1 MSRREREVAR
11 RVFLRLKNVLDYDVV
26 KPSIDSIIK
35 DESVSYRI
43 KEVLSV
49 LDESYGVSRL
59 SKDMGGYV
67 YLFTNEDTYNDNI
80 DRLLELN
87 NIKTDMYEYSDDIG
101 SIDDALWKEELYL
114 IGSEDSI
121 TVFHPVSGG
130 V

>member
-1 MSRREREVAR
+1 MSQREREVAR

-80 DRLLELN
+80 DRLLEIN
-87 NIKTDMYEYSDDIG
+87 NIQTDMYEYSDDIG
-101 SIDDALWKEELYL
+101 STDDVLWKEELYL

>member
-1 MSRREREVAR
+1 M
-11 RVFLRLKNVLDYDVV
+11 FLRLKNVLDYDVV
-26 KPSIDSIIK
+26 KPSIDKLIN

-49 LDESYGVSRL
+49 LDESYGVSR
-59 SKDMGGYV
+59 SSRDMGGYV
-67 YLFTNEDTYNDNI
+67 FLFTSEDTYNDYV
-80 DRLLELN
+80 DRLLGIN
-87 NIKTDMYEYSDDIG
+87 NIQTEMYEYSDDIG
-101 SIDDALWKEELYL
+101 AIENIIWKEELYL